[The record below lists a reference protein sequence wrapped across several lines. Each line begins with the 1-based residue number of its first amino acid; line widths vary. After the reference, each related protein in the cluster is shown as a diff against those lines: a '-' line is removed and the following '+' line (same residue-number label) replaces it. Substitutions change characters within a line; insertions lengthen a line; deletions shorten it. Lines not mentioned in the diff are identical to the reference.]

1 VDLFYSALNGDSSFV
16 YVDPLICIQR
26 PSASD
31 GTWDKLS
38 KNKEGWLGNAMIY
51 TSLGF
56 RDRLRFNHFSYLERL
71 RIQNGITFFKVY
83 RPILRRRLAKAE
95 ALARKG
101 QAPVVDDQSNGTFR
115 TVALQGAS
123 AE

>member
-1 VDLFYSALNGDSSFV
+1 
-16 YVDPLICIQR
+16 
-26 PSASD
+26 
-31 GTWDKLS
+31 
-38 KNKEGWLGNAMIY
+38 MIY

-56 RDRLRFNHFSYLERL
+56 RDRLRFDHFSYLERL

-101 QAPVVDDQSNGTFR
+101 QAPVADDQPNGTFR

-123 AE
+123 PE